1 MKRSK
6 KFLIAIISAAVIGSL
21 GFIELVEKNNS
32 KQIANLEEVSS
43 EDVKDEDIASKNI
56 TVECNGYE
64 DDTFEI
70 KINRNI
76 SELLN
81 KYLETVYK
89 EKPFVQVAGSK
100 ILKQNEKEAV
110 VEVISTIIP
119 KEKNKIKFLNKNRI
133 GEDGESYIE
142 LCLKIEEV
150 EKDKLKIQE
159 VLSLD
164 EAKKSLGL
172 EDKDILRIEETDS
185 LCQVKPNVEDILF
198 TTDGWH
204 TSKEAPIKIVDIA
217 SETGKLETGSYFISK
232 DKIAFIHGDRE
243 ISISEDGGKTYRE
256 TSLPKDDKYLPRRQ
270 FIGFNDEGLC
280 YALVTSGKVMSQE
293 GSTVYISKDNGKTFK
308 EAGGFVSSL
317 VNGVNIINDKVWY
330 IETKLGLKKTEDAG
344 KTLEDVEI
352 PCKGE
357 FLEYYD
363 TLMPPKFK
371 GNEGVMYVSQGEDAD
386 YGAGSKQVAK
396 LITKDGG
403 KTWTYV
409 GEFII

>member
-6 KFLIAIISAAVIGSL
+6 KVLIAIISAAVIGSI
-21 GFIELVEKNNS
+21 GFSQLKQKNNS

-43 EDVKDEDIASKNI
+43 EDVKDEDIDSKNI
-56 TVECNGYE
+56 TVEFKDYKS
-64 DDTFEI
+64 DTFEI

-76 SELLN
+76 NELLN
-81 KYLETVYK
+81 KYLEEEYK
-89 EKPFVQVAGSK
+89 EKSFVQVVGSK
-100 ILKQNEKEAV
+100 ILKQNGKEAV
-110 VEVISTIIP
+110 VEVISTILP

-133 GEDGESYIE
+133 GEDRVSYIE
-142 LCLKIEEV
+142 LCLEIEEV
-150 EKDKLKIQE
+150 EENKLKIKE

-172 EDKDILRIEETDS
+172 EDKDILRLEETDS
-185 LCQVKPNVEDILF
+185 LCQIKPNVEDILF
-198 TTDGWH
+198 TTDGWR
-204 TSKEAPIKIVDIA
+204 TSKEAPIKIADIA
-217 SETGKLETGSYFISK
+217 SETGKLEIGSYFISK
-232 DKIAFIHGDRE
+232 DKIAFIYGDRE
-243 ISISEDGGKTYRE
+243 ILISEDGGKTYRE
-256 TSLPKDDKYLPRRQ
+256 TSLPKDDKYPPRRQ

-308 EAGGFVSSL
+308 EVGSFVSSL
-317 VNGVNIINDKVWY
+317 VNRFNIINDKVWY
-330 IETKLGLKKTEDAG
+330 IETKTGLMKTEDGG
-344 KTLEDVEI
+344 KTLEDIEI

-363 TLMPPKFK
+363 TLMPPTFK

-403 KTWTYV
+403 KTWAYV
-409 GEFII
+409 GEVIL

>member
-6 KFLIAIISAAVIGSL
+6 KVLIAIISAAVIGSI
-21 GFIELVEKNNS
+21 GFSQLKEKNNS

-43 EDVKDEDIASKNI
+43 EDVKDEDIDSKNI
-56 TVECNGYE
+56 TVECKGYE
-64 DDTFEI
+64 SDTFEI

-76 SELLN
+76 NELLN
-81 KYLETVYK
+81 KYLEEEYK
-89 EKPFVQVAGSK
+89 EKSFVQVVGSK
-100 ILKQNEKEAV
+100 ILKQNGKEAV
-110 VEVISTIIP
+110 IEVISTILP

-133 GEDGESYIE
+133 GEDGASYIE
-142 LCLKIEEV
+142 LCLEIEEV
-150 EKDKLKIQE
+150 GENKLKIKE

-172 EDKDILRIEETDS
+172 EDKDILRLEETDS
-185 LCQVKPNVEDILF
+185 LCQIKPNVEDILF
-198 TTDGWH
+198 TTDGWR
-204 TSKEAPIKIVDIA
+204 TSKEAPIKIADIA
-217 SETGKLETGSYFISK
+217 SETGKLEIGSYFISK
-232 DKIAFIHGDRE
+232 DKIAFIYGDRE
-243 ISISEDGGKTYRE
+243 ILISEDGGKTYRE
-256 TSLPKDDKYLPRRQ
+256 TSLPKDDKYPPRRQ

-308 EAGGFVSSL
+308 EVGSFVSSL
-317 VNGVNIINDKVWY
+317 VNRFNIINDKVWY
-330 IETKLGLKKTEDAG
+330 IETKTGLRKTEDCG
-344 KTLEDVEI
+344 KTLEDIEI

-363 TLMPPKFK
+363 TLMPPTFK
-371 GNEGVMYVSQGEDAD
+371 GNEGVMYVSQGEDSD

-409 GEFII
+409 GEVIL

>member
-6 KFLIAIISAAVIGSL
+6 KVLIAIISAAVIGSI
-21 GFIELVEKNNS
+21 GFSQLKEKNNS

-43 EDVKDEDIASKNI
+43 EDVKDEDIDSKNI
-56 TVECNGYE
+56 TVECKGYE
-64 DDTFEI
+64 SDTFEI

-76 SELLN
+76 NELLN
-81 KYLETVYK
+81 KYLEEEYK
-89 EKPFVQVAGSK
+89 EKSFVQVVGSK
-100 ILKQNEKEAV
+100 ILKQNGKEAV
-110 VEVISTIIP
+110 IEVISTILP

-133 GEDGESYIE
+133 GEDGANYIE
-142 LCLKIEEV
+142 LCLEIEEV
-150 EKDKLKIQE
+150 EENKLKIKE

-172 EDKDILRIEETDS
+172 EDKDILRLEETDS
-185 LCQVKPNVEDILF
+185 LCQIKPNVEDILF
-198 TTDGWH
+198 TTDGWR
-204 TSKEAPIKIVDIA
+204 TSKEAPIKIADIA
-217 SETGKLETGSYFISK
+217 SETGKLEIGSYFISK
-232 DKIAFIHGDRE
+232 DKIAFIYGDRE
-243 ISISEDGGKTYRE
+243 ILISEDGGKTYRE
-256 TSLPKDDKYLPRRQ
+256 TSLPKDDKYPPRRQ

-308 EAGGFVSSL
+308 EVGSFVSSL
-317 VNGVNIINDKVWY
+317 VNRFNIINDKVWY
-330 IETKLGLKKTEDAG
+330 IETKTGLRKTEDCG
-344 KTLEDVEI
+344 KTLEDIEI

-363 TLMPPKFK
+363 TLMPPTFK
-371 GNEGVMYVSQGEDAD
+371 GNEGVMYVSQGEDSD

-409 GEFII
+409 GEVIL